1 MSDRAIARDAS
12 TCCIVPPVKTRTVDV
27 VDDYSGTLVAD
38 PYRWLEDGDSDEVRA
53 WTDAQNAITAAVVGA
68 IPERR
73 AIAARLMEL
82 LEIGAMTAPVVCDAR
97 AGSRRYFHQRRR
109 GTEAQPILYVRDGR
123 DGVDRP
129 LLDPAALSPDA
140 TTALDWWY
148 PSRDGAVVAWGRSD
162 AGSEDSTLFVRD
174 AVTGRD
180 LADAIPHTRHASV
193 AWLSDASGFFYTR
206 YPSPGAVP
214 DGDEKYGSLV
224 FFHRLGDD
232 WTRDEV
238 VFGQGRD
245 KIDVP
250 SVAISPSGRWLIV
263 RVHRGWDESEVY
275 VRDLTSGS
283 WIPIA
288 VALGSNF
295 EPYPLDDRL
304 LLLTNDGASRYRLLS
319 VDYAHASRDAWTE
332 LVDERD
338 DVLFDVAVSR
348 DAIVLGYLHD
358 ASTRLERFALD
369 GAPLGPIDLPA
380 IGTATAHAAHDDT
393 DVFIGFTS
401 FTTPFDVL
409 RFDTRDGSVSTWDRI
424 GGPLAN
430 VDVSLR
436 FATSKDGTRIPMF
449 VVAKRGATGPSPTIL
464 YGYGGF
470 NALTTPAFSSRAQL
484 FVERGGVWVSA
495 VLRGGGEYGETWHRA
510 GMLES
515 KQNVFDDFAACAEAL
530 IRDGVTSTNQLALL
544 GGSNGGLLVAA
555 LATQRPDLFRVG
567 ISLVPLTDMLRYHRF
582 RIAKLWISEYGSA
595 DDPTEFPFLYA
606 YSPYHRVVDGSSYP
620 SMLFATGESDS
631 RVDPLHAR
639 KMAARMQAAQGDA
652 SRPILLRV
660 EASAGHG
667 AGKPLAKIVEE
678 SSDFMAFLMRE
689 VGMGDT

>member
-1 MSDRAIARDAS
+1 MSGRAIARDAS
-12 TCCIVPPVKTRTVDV
+12 TCGIVPPVKTRTVDV

-38 PYRWLEDGDSDEVRA
+38 PYRWLEDGDADEVRA
-53 WTDAQNAITAAVVGA
+53 WTAEQNAITAGVVGA
-68 IPERR
+68 IPER
-73 AIAARLMEL
+73 AGIAARLTEL
-82 LEIGAMTAPVVCDAR
+82 LEVGSMTPPMVCA
-97 AGSRRYFHQRRR
+97 AKEGVRRYFHQRRR
-109 GTEAQPILYVRDGR
+109 GSEAQPILYVREGR
-123 DGVDRP
+123 DGADRA

-148 PSRDGAVVAWGRSD
+148 PSNDGALVAWGRSD
-162 AGSEDSTLFVRD
+162 AGSEDSTLFIRD
-174 AVTGRD
+174 AATGRD
-180 LADAIPHTRHASV
+180 LADRIPHTRHASV
-193 AWLSDASGFFYTR
+193 AWLPDSSGFFYTR
-206 YPSPGAVP
+206 YPSPGDVP

-224 FFHRLGDD
+224 FFHKLGDA
-232 WTRDEV
+232 WTNDESI
-238 VFGQGRD
+238 FGEGRD
-245 KIDVP
+245 KLDVP
-250 SVAISPSGRWLIV
+250 SVAISPNGRWLVV

-275 VRDLTSGS
+275 VRDLTTGA
-283 WIPIA
+283 WTPIA
-288 VALGSNF
+288 VALGANF
-295 EPYPLDDRL
+295 EPFPFDDRL
-304 LLLTNDGASRYRLLS
+304 LLLTNDGASRYRLLA
-319 VDYAHASRDAWTE
+319 VDYTHASRDAWTE
-332 LVDERD
+332 VVGERD

-348 DAIVLGYLHD
+348 DSIVLGYLRD

-369 GAPLGPIDLPA
+369 GSPIGPIALPA
-380 IGTATAHAAHDDT
+380 IGTASVHAGHDDT

-401 FTTPFDVL
+401 FTTPFEVL
-409 RFDTRDGSVSTWDRI
+409 RFDTNDDSVSTWDRI
-424 GGPLAN
+424 GRPLAD

-436 FATSKDGTRIPMF
+436 FAVSKDGTRIPMF
-449 VVAKRGATGPSPTIL
+449 VVVRRGTMGPSPTIL

-470 NALTTPAFSSRAQL
+470 NAPTTPAFSSRAQL

-515 KQNVFDDFAACAEAL
+515 KQNVFDDFAACAETL
-530 IRDGVTSTNQLALL
+530 IRDGVTSTEKLALL

-567 ISLVPLTDMLRYHRF
+567 VSLVPLTDMLRYHRF
-582 RIAKLWISEYGSA
+582 RIAKLWISEYGSP

-606 YSPYHRVVDGSSYP
+606 YSPYHRAVDGTRYP
-620 SMLFATGESDS
+620 SMLFATGDSDS

-639 KMAARMQAAQGDA
+639 KMAARMQAAQGDD

-667 AGKPLAKIVEE
+667 AGKPLAKVVEE

-689 VGMGDT
+689 VGMGST